1 MFARR
6 KAQIDW
12 KSVDGAFTKPRR
24 LHLAKGTNGLDHCP
38 VTGCEHSGFVSRRGC
53 RKHVKAKHG
62 WY

>member
-24 LHLAKGTNGLDHCP
+24 LHLAKGTDGLDHCP

-53 RKHVKAKHG
+53 RENM
-62 WY
+62 